1 MNDTP
6 SPEVLV
12 PLRADPAV
20 RRVERR
26 LAGLALITA
35 TAIGLAVL
43 NHLIAPTRETG
54 PEARV
59 PVAPLPVPELLAPA
73 EVTPGGDLL
82 EALKRPPS
90 TPPAVAP

>member
-1 MNDTP
+1 MNDAP

-26 LAGLALITA
+26 LAGLALLTVG
-35 TAIGLAVL
+35 AIALVVV
-43 NHLIAPTRETG
+43 NHLTTPSRESG

-59 PVAPLPVPELLAPA
+59 PVAPLPELLPPA
-73 EVTPGGDLL
+73 EIAPGGDLL
-82 EALKRPPS
+82 EALKRPQAV
-90 TPPAVAP
+90 TP

>member
-1 MNDTP
+1 MNEAS

-26 LAGLALITA
+26 LAGLALLTVG
-35 TAIGLAVL
+35 AIALVVL
-43 NHLIAPTRETG
+43 NHLIAPARESG

-59 PVAPLPVPELLAPA
+59 PVAPLPELLPPA
-73 EVTPGGDLL
+73 EIAPGGDLL
-82 EALKRPPS
+82 EALKRPQ
-90 TPPAVAP
+90 ALAP

>member
-1 MNDTP
+1 MNEAS

-26 LAGLALITA
+26 LAGLALLTVG
-35 TAIGLAVL
+35 AIALVVL
-43 NHLIAPTRETG
+43 NHLITPARESG

-59 PVAPLPVPELLAPA
+59 PVAPLPELLPPIEEA
-73 EVTPGGDLL
+73 PGGDLL
-82 EALKRPPS
+82 EALKRPQAV
-90 TPPAVAP
+90 TP